1 MAEQNYQTPTVLQK
15 SEQDTPGGEVNER
28 EEEEEEEQQ
37 QVNVDDGMENG
48 AAAAENCEVIEKE
61 EEEDKKIGQIE
72 KEELE
77 ARGLVLQMN
86 AAALNETD
94 CSSSH
99 ELEGAAEIVPPSS
112 QGNAEWKQGGQS

>member
-1 MAEQNYQTPTVLQK
+1 MAEQNYQTPTVLQR
-15 SEQDTPGGEVNER
+15 SAQDTPGGEVNER
-28 EEEEEEEQQ
+28 EEEEQQ

-86 AAALNETD
+86 AAALNDTD

-112 QGNAEWKQGGQS
+112 QGNTE

>member
-1 MAEQNYQTPTVLQK
+1 M
-15 SEQDTPGGEVNER
+15 
-28 EEEEEEEQQ
+28 
-37 QVNVDDGMENG
+37 NVDDGMENG
-48 AAAAENCEVIEKE
+48 AAAAEDCEVIEKE

-112 QGNAEWKQGGQS
+112 QGNAE